1 MMNGLCTIFL
11 RSEDDYI
18 NKFCEEYK
26 NPIET
31 PDGFIIKCTCLR
43 KTAIHF
49 IYGSFKP
56 AKFQKSRAQ
65 RLLWAKYILLNP
77 DERKLLIDKKTNNI
91 IFFFDKNRKYYA
103 VICRPIDESKKIL
116 ELISGFIVSGNR
128 ITAYRE
134 ANPPYEYFK

>member
-1 MMNGLCTIFL
+1 MMDRLSTIFL
-11 RSEDDYI
+11 RSENDYI

-26 NPIET
+26 DPIKT
-31 PDGFIIKCTCLR
+31 PDGFIIKCIYLR

-49 IYGSFKP
+49 ICGGKST
-56 AKFQKSRAQ
+56 KFQKARAQ

-77 DERKLLIDKKTNNI
+77 DERKLLIDRKTNNI

-128 ITAYRE
+128 ITTYRE
-134 ANPPYEYFK
+134 ANPPYEYFQ